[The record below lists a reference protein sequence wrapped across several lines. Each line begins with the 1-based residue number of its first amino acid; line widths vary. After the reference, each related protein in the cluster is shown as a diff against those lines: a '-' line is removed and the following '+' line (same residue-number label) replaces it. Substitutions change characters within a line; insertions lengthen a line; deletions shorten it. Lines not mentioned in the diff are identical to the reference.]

1 MSTSTDPDGQDDTI
15 TLYRLHGCPYC
26 ERVVRRLERYDVPY
40 RSRFVAGEH
49 SRRDAVA
56 RVSGTRSVPVI
67 LDHEHGVTMPES
79 GRILEY
85 LDRTYGDGV
94 SDETPDSDELELIE
108 FAPSDHPTEG
118 DQAPDFTRPLVS
130 EEYWEDVSLSD
141 LVTKEGR
148 VLLVFYPL
156 NWGGKSVYWWREIRE
171 RGWADEV
178 TVVGV
183 GISQPFDHRRFIER
197 RGLKHSLYSD
207 PGNGVAERY
216 DVVHELDGM
225 EGVSEPRPAM
235 FLIGAELIIED
246 AWVADEWPP
255 SPPFDEMETNW
266 TEAP

>member
-1 MSTSTDPDGQDDTI
+1 MSTEIGSDGEDATM

-26 ERVVRRLERYDVPY
+26 ELVVRRLERYEIPY

-56 RVSGTRSVPVI
+56 RASGTRSVPVVV
-67 LDHEHGVTMPES
+67 DHERGVTMPES
-79 GRILEY
+79 SRILEY

-94 SDETPDSDELELIE
+94 ADEGTASDGFDLVE

-130 EEYWEDVSLSD
+130 EEYWEDTSLSD
-141 LVTKEGR
+141 LVAKEGR

-156 NWGGKSVYWWREIRE
+156 NWGGKSVYWWEEIRE
-171 RGWADEV
+171 RGWGDEL

-183 GISQPFDHRRFIER
+183 GISQPFDHQRFIER
-197 RGLKHSLYSD
+197 RGLEHSLYSD

-216 DVVHELDGM
+216 GVVHDLDGM
-225 EGVSEPRPAM
+225 TGLSEPRPAV
-235 FLIGAELIIED
+235 FLIGSELSID
-246 AWVADEWPP
+246 YAWVADEWPP
-255 SPPFDEMETNW
+255 SPPYDEIEANW
-266 TEAP
+266 TEQS